1 MTPARLSSARR
12 IQWVYFTLTL
22 MLTVVVYILYGV
34 NIVRWQHS
42 PDFGWRT
49 MYNSGPNVVAE
60 VFTAGEAAGLRAGDT
75 ILAIN
80 GQSYT
85 SFDELFFKNIRH
97 TQPGSVNIYTV
108 RRDGKTLELSLTT
121 GRLGLAAVL

>member
-1 MTPARLSSARR
+1 MTLARLSSARR

-22 MLTVVVYILYGV
+22 LLTVVVYILYGV

-60 VFTAGEAAGLRAGDT
+60 VCFHAAQGPADALSVVSFCDSPIPSRIFARDGT
-75 ILAIN
+75 IL
-80 GQSYT
+80 
-85 SFDELFFKNIRH
+85 L
-97 TQPGSVNIYTV
+97 
-108 RRDGKTLELSLTT
+108 
-121 GRLGLAAVL
+121 

>member
-1 MTPARLSSARR
+1 MTLAQLSSARR

-22 MLTVVVYILYGV
+22 MLTVGVYILYGV

-60 VFTAGEAAGLRAGDT
+60 VFKAGEAAGLRAGDT

-85 SFDELFFKNIRH
+85 SFDELFFKHIR
-97 TQPGSVNIYTV
+97 
-108 RRDGKTLELSLTT
+108 
-121 GRLGLAAVL
+121 